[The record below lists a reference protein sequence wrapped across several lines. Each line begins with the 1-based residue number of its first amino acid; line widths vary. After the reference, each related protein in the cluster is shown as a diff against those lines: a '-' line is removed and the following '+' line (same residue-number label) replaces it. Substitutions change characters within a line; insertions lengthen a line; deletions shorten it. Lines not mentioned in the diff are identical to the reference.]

1 MVPFSF
7 ANHEFLASPEGALFW
22 RAERALLVA
31 DLHFEKASWFARLG
45 QMLPPYDSIAT
56 LEALAREYPGFQ
68 PLAGDITDRGLGSRV
83 AEAVQKRWGA
93 LDMLLNNAAIQEYNA
108 GFHAEPLDA
117 LERNFTTN
125 VLSAHWLIH
134 ALLPLLK
141 QGKEPRIIN
150 VSSGAGKLDVVK
162 AEPNMPAYRITKL
175 ALNGLTLAYAGDLK
189 GQVAVNS
196 LDPGWLKTDL
206 GGPNAPGEPPDGAVR
221 ILELATKPFEVT
233 GGFWYGAEP
242 IEF

>member
-1 MVPFSF
+1 MLTGASRGVGRETVALFSR
-7 ANHEFLASPEGALFW
+7 EGAEVIGVA
-22 RAERALLVA
+22 RDAERL
-31 DLHFEKASWFARLG
+31 
-45 QMLPPYDSIAT
+45 Q
-56 LEALAREYPGFQ
+56 ALAREHAGFVG
-68 PLAGDITDRGLGSRV
+68 LVGDITDRGLGARLAAAA
-83 AEAVQKRWGA
+83 AERWGA
-93 LDMLLNNAAIQEYNA
+93 LDLLINNAAIQEYNA

-134 ALLPLLK
+134 ALLPLLER
-141 QGKEPRIIN
+141 GREPRIIN

-162 AEPNMPAYRITKL
+162 AEPNMPAYRLSKL

-189 GQVAVNS
+189 GRVAVNS

-206 GGPNAPGEPPDGAVR
+206 GGPNAPGEPADGAVR
-221 ILELATKPFEVT
+221 MLELATKPFEVT

>member
-1 MVPFSF
+1 MARLKGRRVVLTGASRGVGKETVRLFS
-7 ANHEFLASPEGALFW
+7 AEGAEIIGVARDGQKL
-22 RAERALLVA
+22 AAL
-31 DLHFEKASWFARLG
+31 E
-45 QMLPPYDSIAT
+45 
-56 LEALAREYPGFQ
+56 REYPTFRGVV
-68 PLAGDITDRGLGSRV
+68 GDITDRGLGARLADEVES
-83 AEAVQKRWGA
+83 RWGA
-93 LDMLLNNAAIQEYNA
+93 LDLLLNNAAIQEYNA

-125 VLSAHWLIH
+125 VLSAHWLTH
-134 ALLPLLK
+134 ALLPLLEL
-141 QGKEPRIIN
+141 GVEPRIIN

-162 AEPNMPAYRITKL
+162 AESNMPAYRLSKL

-189 GQVAVNS
+189 GRVAVNS

-221 ILELATKPFEVT
+221 MLELATKPFEVT

>member
-1 MVPFSF
+1 MARLLGRRVVLTGASRGVGRETVKLFSG
-7 ANHEFLASPEGALFW
+7 EGA
-22 RAERALLVA
+22 EIIGVA
-31 DLHFEKASWFARLG
+31 RDSAR
-45 QMLPPYDSIAT
+45 

-68 PLAGDITDRGLGSRV
+68 AAAGDITDRALGIRLAQLV
-83 AEAVQKRWGA
+83 EQRWGA
-93 LDMLLNNAAIQEYNA
+93 FDLLINNAAIQEYNA

-125 VLSAHWLIH
+125 VLSAHWLIQ
-134 ALLPLLK
+134 ALLPMLK
-141 QGKEPRIIN
+141 LGREPRIIN
-150 VSSGAGKLDVVK
+150 VSSGAGQLEVVK
-162 AEPNMPAYRITKL
+162 THADMPGYRLSKL
-175 ALNGLTLAYAGDLK
+175 ALNGLTLSYAGDLK

-221 ILELATKPFEVT
+221 MLELASKPFEVT

-242 IEF
+242 IAF

>member
-1 MVPFSF
+1 MKRLSGRRVLLTGASRGIGLETVKLFS
-7 ANHEFLASPEGALFW
+7 AEGAEILGVARDGAKLASL
-22 RAERALLVA
+22 ER
-31 DLHFEKASWFARLG
+31 E
-45 QMLPPYDSIAT
+45 T
-56 LEALAREYPGFQ
+56 PGFRG
-68 PLAGDITDRGLGSRV
+68 LAGDITDRGLGERLAAAV
-83 AEAVQKRWGA
+83 AARWGA
-93 LDMLLNNAAIQEYNA
+93 VDLLINNAAIQEFNA

-117 LERNFTTN
+117 LERNITTN

-141 QGKEPRIIN
+141 RGHEPRIIN
-150 VSSGAGKLDVVK
+150 VSSGAGKLDAVK
-162 AEPNMPAYRITKL
+162 AEPNMPAYRLSKL
-175 ALNGLTLAYAGDLK
+175 LLNGLTISYAGDLK

-206 GGPNAPGEPPDGAVR
+206 GGPNAPGEPVDGAVR
-221 ILELATKPFEVT
+221 MLELACKPFSVT

>member
-1 MVPFSF
+1 MTRLLGRRVVLTGASRGVGHETVKLFS
-7 ANHEFLASPEGALFW
+7 AEGAEVIGVARDGAKL
-22 RAERALLVA
+22 AALTRDV
-31 DLHFEKASWFARLG
+31 
-45 QMLPPYDSIAT
+45 
-56 LEALAREYPGFQ
+56 PGFQ
-68 PLAGDITDRGLGSRV
+68 GIAGDITDRTLGARL
-83 AEAVQKRWGA
+83 AAAVSERWGA
-93 LDMLLNNAAIQEYNA
+93 FDLLINNAAIQEYNA
-108 GFHAEPLDA
+108 GFHEEPLDA
-117 LERNFTTN
+117 LERNLTTN

-150 VSSGAGKLDVVK
+150 VSSGAGKLEAVR
-162 AEPNMPAYRITKL
+162 AEPNMPAYRLSKL
-175 ALNGLTLAYAGDLK
+175 LLNGLSISYAGDLK

-221 ILELATKPFEVT
+221 MLELACKPFSVT